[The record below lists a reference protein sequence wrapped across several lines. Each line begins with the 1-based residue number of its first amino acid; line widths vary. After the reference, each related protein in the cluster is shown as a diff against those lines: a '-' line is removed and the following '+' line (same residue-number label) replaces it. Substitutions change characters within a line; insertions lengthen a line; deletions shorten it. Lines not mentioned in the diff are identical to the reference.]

1 VERRRSSRSGP
12 SSSRPQERCSGCGD
26 DDTHAHS
33 TLSAEATEVKVFYP
47 FHPRHGS
54 TLQLQ
59 RRPKRGEGAAS
70 VAGRAGKRLK
80 IPMWMLSPSSAEI
93 GINERAVLSKEALL
107 SLSSILKLQ
116 THRGHGNLQPIAVDI
131 CEGGHR
137 GATRTGG
144 PDDPRSPSGTRKRN
158 GSGRSGRSDGAL
170 SDSSISNRRR
180 KT

>member
-1 VERRRSSRSGP
+1 MRGHLREPRSG
-12 SSSRPQERCSGCGD
+12 CAD
-26 DDTHAHS
+26 ADTHAHS

-47 FHPRHGS
+47 FHPLHGS

-137 GATRTGG
+137 GATRTSG
-144 PDDPRSPSGTRKRN
+144 PDDPRSPSGARKRN

-170 SDSSISNRRR
+170 SDSSISSRRR